1 MGTLKPTVSLRP
13 GTLTKHLHLDKNFA
27 HGVDTLSGD
36 EDVSAKLDQTGT
48 DRSAIV
54 IIALLISV
62 LFTSLLDFSRLLCVH
77 VYCLLLVLFIVP
89 AVVLS
94 VVVFKLSTCLY
105 SISLMLLLL
114 GQRRMKDKKGEK
126 LG

>member
-62 LFTSLLDFSRLLCVH
+62 LFTSLLDFSRLPVALCTRILFAVGF
-77 VYCLLLVLFIVP
+77 VYCSCCCPVRCGL
-89 AVVLS
+89 
-94 VVVFKLSTCLY
+94 
-105 SISLMLLLL
+105 
-114 GQRRMKDKKGEK
+114 
-126 LG
+126 